1 MSTHTQSHI
10 AYLKNERMKKISI
23 HGIRIGILVA
33 FIILWEVLAKFN
45 LMDVFIMSSP
55 SRIVETLINL
65 SQDGGL
71 FFHISVT
78 TLETLIG
85 FFIATVIGTFF
96 GFLNWWS
103 DKLFKITEPYLV
115 VLNSLPKIALGPIL
129 IIWCGAGYNSI
140 IAMTVLICVIITIIT
155 VQNAFLAVPQEQI
168 SMMQGMGA
176 SRLTIFRKL
185 IFQAS
190 LPTTISMLKI
200 NVGLSFVGSI
210 MGEYLVSKA
219 GIGYLIVYGSQVFDL
234 DLVMACTVILLI
246 LAGLIYYLVSLLE
259 KFAIR
264 YKG

>member
-1 MSTHTQSHI
+1 MSSHTKSHI
-10 AYLKNERMKKISI
+10 AYLQKEKFKRISI

-33 FIILWEVLAKFN
+33 FIVLWEVFAHFGLI
-45 LMDVFIMSSP
+45 DVFIMSSP
-55 SRIVETLINL
+55 SRILATLIDL
-65 SQDGGL
+65 AQGGKL
-71 FFHISVT
+71 FFHIGVT
-78 TLETLIG
+78 TAETLIG
-85 FFIATVIGTFF
+85 FLIATVVGTFF

-103 DKLFKITEPYLV
+103 NKLMQITEPYLV

-176 SRLTIFRKL
+176 NRLTIFSKL

-259 KFAIR
+259 KFTIR